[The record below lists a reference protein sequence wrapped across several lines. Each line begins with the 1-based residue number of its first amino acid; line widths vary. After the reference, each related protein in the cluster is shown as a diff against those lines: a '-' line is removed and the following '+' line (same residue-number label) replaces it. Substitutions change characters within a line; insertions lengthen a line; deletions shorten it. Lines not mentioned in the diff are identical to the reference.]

1 MNNDNTDYVSN
12 ESGTLSRLFKLPQ
25 HGTTVRTE
33 LIAGMTTFLT
43 MVYIVFVNPQILGAA
58 QMDPKVVFVTTCLI
72 AGIGSISMGIFA
84 NLPVALA
91 PAMGLNA
98 FFAFVVVG
106 AMGISWQ
113 TGMGAI
119 FWGAVGLFLL
129 TLFRIR
135 YWMISNIPLSLRI
148 GITSGIG
155 LFIALMGLKNTGV
168 IVANK
173 DTLVMIGDL
182 SSHGVL
188 LGILGFFIITVLS
201 SRHFHAAVLVSI
213 VVTSCCGLF
222 FGDVHFS
229 GVYSI
234 PPDISGVIG
243 EVDLSGALTLELAG
257 IIFSFMLIN
266 LFDSSGTLIGVTDK
280 AGLIDGN
287 GKFPNMNKA
296 LYVDSVSSVAG
307 AFIGTSSVTAYIES
321 TSGVAVGGRTG
332 LTAVVVGVMFLLVM
346 FFSPLVAMV
355 PPYATAGALI
365 FVGVLMTSS
374 LARVNWDDFTE
385 SVPAFITTV
394 MMPFTFSIT
403 EGIALGFMSYCIMK
417 VCTGRWRDL
426 NLCVVVVAALFALK
440 IILVISNW
448 RGFPDIMS
456 SDYAGELMIWIML
469 ATLAVVF
476 VVGFRVLTS
485 GARKAIRR
493 LSDRLNIDVIPVESM
508 VDQMGKSAGDEFLR
522 YLHRP
527 DESHLQN
534 AAQVLLIWQIVIVDG
549 SEQNLLQWHRILQKA
564 RLAAPITDAQVRL
577 ALGFLRETEPEMQDI
592 NAFQMRYNAFFQP
605 AEGVHWLH

>member
-1 MNNDNTDYVSN
+1 MCNWNVIIITEPLLSFVLQKQGIKSPPMDKKMNNDNTDYVSN

-72 AGIGSISMGIFA
+72 AGIGSIAMGIFA

-440 IILVISNW
+440 IILV
-448 RGFPDIMS
+448 D
-456 SDYAGELMIWIML
+456 
-469 ATLAVVF
+469 
-476 VVGFRVLTS
+476 
-485 GARKAIRR
+485 
-493 LSDRLNIDVIPVESM
+493 
-508 VDQMGKSAGDEFLR
+508 
-522 YLHRP
+522 
-527 DESHLQN
+527 
-534 AAQVLLIWQIVIVDG
+534 
-549 SEQNLLQWHRILQKA
+549 
-564 RLAAPITDAQVRL
+564 
-577 ALGFLRETEPEMQDI
+577 
-592 NAFQMRYNAFFQP
+592 
-605 AEGVHWLH
+605 

>member
-1 MNNDNTDYVSN
+1 MIIITEPLLSFVLQKQGIKSPPMDKKMNNDNTDYVSN

-33 LIAGMTTFLT
+33 LIAGMTTFST

-72 AGIGSISMGIFA
+72 AGIGSIAMGIFA

-119 FWGAVGLFLL
+119 FWGAIGLFLL

-280 AGLIDGN
+280 AGLIDSN

-440 IILVISNW
+440 IILV
-448 RGFPDIMS
+448 D
-456 SDYAGELMIWIML
+456 
-469 ATLAVVF
+469 
-476 VVGFRVLTS
+476 
-485 GARKAIRR
+485 
-493 LSDRLNIDVIPVESM
+493 
-508 VDQMGKSAGDEFLR
+508 
-522 YLHRP
+522 
-527 DESHLQN
+527 
-534 AAQVLLIWQIVIVDG
+534 
-549 SEQNLLQWHRILQKA
+549 
-564 RLAAPITDAQVRL
+564 
-577 ALGFLRETEPEMQDI
+577 
-592 NAFQMRYNAFFQP
+592 
-605 AEGVHWLH
+605 

>member
-1 MNNDNTDYVSN
+1 MIIITEPLLSFVLQKQGIKSPLMDKKMNNDNTDYVSN

-72 AGIGSISMGIFA
+72 AGIGSIAMGIFA

-280 AGLIDGN
+280 AGLIDSN

-440 IILVISNW
+440 IILV
-448 RGFPDIMS
+448 D
-456 SDYAGELMIWIML
+456 
-469 ATLAVVF
+469 
-476 VVGFRVLTS
+476 
-485 GARKAIRR
+485 
-493 LSDRLNIDVIPVESM
+493 
-508 VDQMGKSAGDEFLR
+508 
-522 YLHRP
+522 
-527 DESHLQN
+527 
-534 AAQVLLIWQIVIVDG
+534 
-549 SEQNLLQWHRILQKA
+549 
-564 RLAAPITDAQVRL
+564 
-577 ALGFLRETEPEMQDI
+577 
-592 NAFQMRYNAFFQP
+592 
-605 AEGVHWLH
+605 